1 MGVKS
6 NNHVMST
13 DIKLTSNTRLI
24 YDIYFGYNYDYS
36 SIKPGTK
43 LSYKLNIS
51 VQDLKDATCLY
62 I

>member
-1 MGVKS
+1 
-6 NNHVMST
+6 MST
-13 DIKLTSNTRLI
+13 DIKLTSNTCLI

-62 I
+62 IWI